1 MANPSTSSSL
11 TETAGFFGGLIKQ
24 ARLAWRLWNDGRTP
38 TWLKLI
44 PAAALVYLLSP
55 IDLIPDLML
64 PGLGELD
71 DIAVVLLAL
80 KMFLDLSP
88 PGIIKEH
95 WDDLFGGLGQ
105 KYDGPSARSADG
117 RTNDAF
123 IEADYKVLEPEELGA
138 RRHND

>member
-1 MANPSTSSSL
+1 MANSSTSSSL
-11 TETAGFFGGLIKQ
+11 TEASGFFGGVVKQ

-105 KYDGPSARSADG
+105 MYDGPPGTSADVQSTDG
-117 RTNDAF
+117 F
-123 IEADYKVLEPEELGA
+123 IEAEYKVLEPKE
-138 RRHND
+138 

>member
-1 MANPSTSSSL
+1 MAKSSTSSSL
-11 TETAGFFGGLIKQ
+11 TEAAGFFGGVVKQ

-95 WDDLFGGLGQ
+95 WDDLFGGLGPM
-105 KYDGPSARSADG
+105 YDGSPERSTDG
-117 RTNDAF
+117 QATGGF
-123 IEADYKVLEPEELGA
+123 IEAEYKVLEPEE
-138 RRHND
+138 

>member
-1 MANPSTSSSL
+1 MAKSSTSSSL
-11 TETAGFFGGLIKQ
+11 TEAAGFFGGVVKQ

-71 DIAVVLLAL
+71 DIAVVLLSL

-88 PGIIKEH
+88 PGKIKEH

-105 KYDGPSARSADG
+105 MYDGPSERPADG
-117 RTNDAF
+117 QATGGF
-123 IEADYKVLEPEELGA
+123 IEAEYKVLEPEE
-138 RRHND
+138 

>member
-1 MANPSTSSSL
+1 MANSSTSSSL
-11 TETAGFFGGLIKQ
+11 TEAAGFFGGLVKQ

-88 PGIIKEH
+88 PGVIKEH
-95 WDDLFGGLGQ
+95 WDDLFGGLGPM
-105 KYDGPSARSADG
+105 YDGSSSSPADDSSPRG
-117 RTNDAF
+117 F
-123 IEADYKVLEPEELGA
+123 IEAEYRVIEPEE
-138 RRHND
+138 